1 MPGSKQQRNW
11 SREETILA
19 FNLYCRIPFS
29 KTTQDNDEVRKLAEL
44 LGRSPGSVS
53 MKLRNL
59 GHHDP
64 TLREER
70 IQGLRHTS
78 RMDSRVWE
86 EFHEDWEALINE
98 SLDLHE
104 QWTHPEGQEATP
116 QVNES
121 LPILEGEDDIRLAK
135 ARKRQGFFRE
145 TILSAYEGRCC
156 ITGLGVPRL
165 LIASHIKPWAE
176 CDKKEKLSPQNGLC
190 LNALHDLA
198 FDRGLIAIEDDR
210 SVLIGRELKKAP
222 DSATKELLLRYEGQS
237 IRPPGRFRPEPEF
250 LAWHRDNIFQR

>member
-1 MPGSKQQRNW
+1 MPGSNKQQRNW
-11 SREETILA
+11 SREETLLA

-29 KTTQDNDEVRKLAEL
+29 KATKSNNEVRKLAEL
-44 LGRSPGSVS
+44 LGRTPGAVA
-53 MKLRNL
+53 MKLGNL
-59 GHHDP
+59 GHHDL
-64 TLREER
+64 TLREKG

-78 RMDSRVWE
+78 RMDSRVWK

-98 SLDLHE
+98 SCDLLE

-121 LPILEGEDDIRLAK
+121 LPTLEGEDYLGLAK

-165 LIASHIKPWAE
+165 LIASPHQA
-176 CDKKEKLSPQNGLC
+176 S
-190 LNALHDLA
+190 
-198 FDRGLIAIEDDR
+198 
-210 SVLIGRELKKAP
+210 
-222 DSATKELLLRYEGQS
+222 
-237 IRPPGRFRPEPEF
+237 
-250 LAWHRDNIFQR
+250 